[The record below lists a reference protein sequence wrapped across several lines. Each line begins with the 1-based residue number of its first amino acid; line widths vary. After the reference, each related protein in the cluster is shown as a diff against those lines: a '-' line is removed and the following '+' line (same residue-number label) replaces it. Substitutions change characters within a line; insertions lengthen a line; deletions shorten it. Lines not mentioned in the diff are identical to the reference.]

1 MEKDFEV
8 KRSGNMLDI
17 WLDKELTTANA
28 PALTEELSQFR
39 NQGIEK
45 IVFDVTGLIYISSAG
60 LRTLFFAYHDLG
72 SHAKIVFVNCAEE
85 IRDVLDKVGMTSFI
99 KFEEDLKKKSRF
111 RINHL
116 CDLEDGKIE
125 QMAEQRKKNLDSF
138 SANNDV
144 VCYSMKMDQVED

>member
-1 MEKDFEV
+1 M
-8 KRSGNMLDI
+8 
-17 WLDKELTTANA
+17 
-28 PALTEELSQFR
+28 
-39 NQGIEK
+39 
-45 IVFDVTGLIYISSAG
+45 
-60 LRTLFFAYHDLG
+60 
-72 SHAKIVFVNCAEE
+72 NCAEE

-99 KFEEDLKKKSRF
+99 KFEEDLEKKSRF